1 MSLTAKSLKA
11 HHRKIRD
18 EHPAPLSLRVH
29 RAISWLAKAELSE
42 DHDTRFIMLW
52 IAFNAAYSQ
61 DTGLTHISDSHKF
74 NQFLDR
80 MVQLDD
86 HNALQQH
93 LWKEFTQAIRVLL
106 DNPYVYQPYWN
117 HQNGIEGYEDW
128 QMTFTKAKQAA
139 QHALMTK
146 DTAKVLGIV
155 FHRLYTLRNQIM
167 HGGATWNGQTNRQ
180 QLKDATQILGKI
192 VPIIINI
199 MMSHPEQIWGE
210 ACYPVVE

>member
-1 MSLTAKSLKA
+1 
-11 HHRKIRD
+11 
-18 EHPAPLSLRVH
+18 
-29 RAISWLAKAELSE
+29 
-42 DHDTRFIMLW
+42 MLW